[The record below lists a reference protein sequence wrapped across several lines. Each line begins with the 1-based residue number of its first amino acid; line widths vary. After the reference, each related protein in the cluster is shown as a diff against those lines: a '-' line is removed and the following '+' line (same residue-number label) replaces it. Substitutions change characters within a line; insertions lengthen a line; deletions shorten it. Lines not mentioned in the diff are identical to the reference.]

1 MSQVIDDYSKE
12 TENDINKNKTELK
25 KIEIKN
31 WFILLI
37 AYEIL

>member
-12 TENDINKNKTELK
+12 TENDNTTNDIKIINKNKTELK

-31 WFILLI
+31 
-37 AYEIL
+37 